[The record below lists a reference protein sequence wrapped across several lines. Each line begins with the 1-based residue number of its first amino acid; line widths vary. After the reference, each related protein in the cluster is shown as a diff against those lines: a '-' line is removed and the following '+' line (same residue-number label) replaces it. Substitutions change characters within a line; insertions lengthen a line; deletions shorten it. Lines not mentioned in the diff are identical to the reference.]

1 MRDHDCGATTAGP
14 GSCPGPQSANFW
26 LLVRERCLRGN
37 HQWWLIPSGRPL
49 VSLASSTPTAEIT
62 QRIMM

>member
-1 MRDHDCGATTAGP
+1 MRGHDCGP
-14 GSCPGPQSANFW
+14 GQLPGPAVCE
-26 LLVRERCLRGN
+26 LLVTCAREVSARDY
-37 HQWWLIPSGRPL
+37 QWWLIPSGRPL